1 MDLFFVTQSATSDI
15 FIEMFQISETYNN
28 SEIYYHFLVE
38 SFNVQLISTSF
49 SCFLKVFLCSR
60 FFLRF
65 PLRLCTGTPPLTDK
79 SSCKDL

>member
-49 SCFLKVFLCSR
+49 FAF
-60 FFLRF
+60 
-65 PLRLCTGTPPLTDK
+65 
-79 SSCKDL
+79 